1 MPTPTGRNEPCPCGS
16 GRKFKKCH
24 GLLALSTVAPPP
36 EEARANALKALDVTV
51 GERLARFATTRF
63 GPTWLALAVS
73 AYLDSPGSEPADME
87 MTIGL
92 TGALHFLPA
101 VAHSRTLAD
110 LWREEQGHRLSPDTR
125 LLLDAYD
132 ASWLSIWEV
141 TEVQPGVGTLLTD
154 LLTRQQRFAHDV
166 QSSKSLAQFDVLL
179 AVVLECDGVSFFGS
193 VHHQPLPPRA
203 GDAVARDARR
213 MCRVRTRPAPIAT
226 LRDPGI
232 HRDLIE
238 LWRGAV
244 YLMLNRP
251 APTIQNTD
259 GDPLL
264 LTTDDFELIAPR
276 SEVVDRLRLIP
287 GAEESEAEGRDTEFV
302 ITKPGNATHRSWENT
317 VVGRVLVM
325 PQRLRIETN
334 STRRA
339 NTLRASVEAHL
350 EHMVRFRLRQETNTK
365 AVMESARASAHGP
378 QRGVKKRGGPPP
390 EVVAAMRQFREQHM
404 TAWLDDS
411 IPALDGLTP
420 RHAATLPRMRH
431 RLDVLLKEIEQ
442 SEARLPQGEQIDIR
456 RLRVA
461 LGLTVAGEH

>member
-1 MPTPTGRNEPCPCGS
+1 MLTGRNEPCPCGS

-24 GLLALSTVAPPP
+24 GLLTLSSVVPPP
-36 EEARANALKALDVTV
+36 EATRANALKALDVEV
-51 GERLARFATTRF
+51 AERLVRFANTRF

-73 AYLDSPGSEPADME
+73 AYLDSAGSEPADME

-101 VAHSRTLAD
+101 VTDGRTLTD
-110 LWREEQGHRLSPDTR
+110 LWREEQGERLSPDTR

-141 TEVQPGVGTLLTD
+141 TEVQPGLGTLLTD

-166 QSSKSLAQFDVLL
+166 RSSKSLAQFDVLL

-193 VHHQPLPPRA
+193 AHHQPLPPRA
-203 GDAVARDARR
+203 GDAVAQDARR
-213 MCRVRTRPAPIAT
+213 MCRVRTRPASVAK
-226 LRDPGI
+226 LRDPGM
-232 HRDLIE
+232 HRDLIDR
-238 LWRGAV
+238 WRWEV
-244 YLMLNRP
+244 HLMLNRP
-251 APTIQNTD
+251 APVIQNTD

-264 LTTDDFELIAPR
+264 LTTDDFDLIVPR
-276 SEVVDRLRLIP
+276 SDVVERLRSMP
-287 GAEESEAEGRDTEFV
+287 GGEESDADGSDAEFV
-302 ITKPGNATHRSWENT
+302 ITKAGTSPHRSWDIT
-317 VVGRVLVM
+317 IVGRIVVM
-325 PQRLRIETN
+325 KQRLRIETN

-339 NTLRASVEAHL
+339 NALRASVEAHL
-350 EHMVRFRLRQETNTK
+350 EHMVRFRLRQQTNTS
-365 AVMESARASAHGP
+365 ALMESARASAHGP
-378 QRGVKKRGGPPP
+378 GARDRGAPPP
-390 EVVAAMRQFREQHM
+390 ETVAAMRQFREQHM

-420 RHAATLPRMRH
+420 RHAATLPRMRR

-442 SEARLPQGEQIDIR
+442 SEARLPAGEQIDIH

-461 LGLTVAGEH
+461 LGLAVAGQA